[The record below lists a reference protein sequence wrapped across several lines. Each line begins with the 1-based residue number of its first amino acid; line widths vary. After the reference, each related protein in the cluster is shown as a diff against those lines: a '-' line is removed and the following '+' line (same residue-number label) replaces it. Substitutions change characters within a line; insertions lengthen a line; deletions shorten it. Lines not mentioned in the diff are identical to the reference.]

1 MNHAYSCVVSTGRM
15 DSWIFGLDY
24 DSPCTSVSVQ
34 SNMVADY
41 RSNHVAGMVLF
52 YCTAVAMKRQDQ
64 TGVAEELK
72 DFFDPGEKREFA
84 G

>member
-1 MNHAYSCVVSTGRM
+1 MG
-15 DSWIFGLDY
+15 SWICGLDY
-24 DSPCTSVSVQ
+24 DSLCTSVSFRCD
-34 SNMVADY
+34 SGMNC

-64 TGVAEELK
+64 AGIAEGLE